1 MQRIQPEIFLNRDTT
16 GSIEVIHSGR
26 TVLVRHAVARGI
38 RDICGLWVRCRVFKD
53 LTEECI
59 GIELEHCSIRIGST
73 QVCSKI
79 GDVLVEIVDIS
90 TFQVN
95 RALTIDGSPR

>member
-1 MQRIQPEIFLNRDTT
+1 MQRIQPEIILDRDTT

-26 TVLVRHAVARGI
+26 TILVRHAVARGI
-38 RDICGLWVRCRVFKD
+38 RDICSLWVRRRVFKD
-53 LTEECI
+53 LTENSI
-59 GIELEHCSIRIGST
+59 GIELEHCGIRIGST

-79 GDVLVEIVDIS
+79 GDMLIEIFDIS

-95 RALTIDGSPR
+95 RVLTIDGSPR